1 MSAGG
6 FRHPFTVGVEEEL
19 FLVDPASGALAPT
32 AASVLERT
40 ELGRDRVDHELFAAE
55 LELRTPVL
63 TDAGHVAAALEEARA
78 AARAGGA
85 TLLGAGLHPSA
96 QLWDAQIVPLERY
109 RRVEGE
115 MRDLIRRTPE
125 CALHVHVGMPD
136 EETAIRVHNGLRGW
150 LPLLAGLSSASPFW
164 FGRDSGLA
172 SARSA
177 VVRAYP
183 GRGIPPAL
191 RDMEHW
197 EAVVAEATASG
208 GLRDYT
214 FLWWDLRLH
223 PRLGTVEVR
232 EMDSQGRLEDVA
244 ALAALVHGLAR
255 IEAEEGR
262 GPYPVPEALAW
273 SSFRAARDGVAAE
286 VWHEGAIRPLAEAA
300 RSAIARAR
308 AGLGDADGAAALEGI
323 ERLVAEGG
331 AAGRHRAAHL
341 AGGMDGLL
349 GMLAAEAGAPA

>member
-1 MSAGG
+1 VSGEG
-6 FRHPFTVGVEEEL
+6 FHHAFTLGVEEEL
-19 FLVDPASGALAPT
+19 FLIDPASGQLAPM
-32 AASVLERT
+32 AATVLERVG
-40 ELGRDRVDHELFAAE
+40 LGRDRVDHELFAAE

-63 TDAGHVAAALEEARA
+63 RDAGEVPAALEQSRA
-78 AARAGGA
+78 AARTAGA
-85 TLLGAGLHPSA
+85 TLLGAGLHPAA

-109 RRVEGE
+109 RRVEDE

-136 EETAIRVHNGLRGW
+136 ENTAIRVHNGLRGW
-150 LPLLAGLSSASPFW
+150 LPLLAGLAAASPFW
-164 FGRDSGLA
+164 FGRESGLA

-183 GRGIPPAL
+183 GRGIPPVL

-197 EAVVAEATASG
+197 EAVVAEAMASG

-232 EMDSQGRLEDVA
+232 EMDSQGRMDDVA

-255 IEAEEGR
+255 IEAEEGG
-262 GPYPVPEALAW
+262 GPYPVREALAW
-273 SSFRAARDGVAAE
+273 SSFRACRDGVAAE
-286 VWHEGAIRPLAEAA
+286 VWHDGAIRPLAEAA
-300 RSAIARAR
+300 RSAVERAR
-308 AGLGDADGAAALEGI
+308 AGLGDLDGAAALEGI

-331 AAGRHRAAHL
+331 GAARHRALHRD
-341 AGGMDGLL
+341 GGMDGLL
-349 GMLAAEAGAPA
+349 ARLAAEAA